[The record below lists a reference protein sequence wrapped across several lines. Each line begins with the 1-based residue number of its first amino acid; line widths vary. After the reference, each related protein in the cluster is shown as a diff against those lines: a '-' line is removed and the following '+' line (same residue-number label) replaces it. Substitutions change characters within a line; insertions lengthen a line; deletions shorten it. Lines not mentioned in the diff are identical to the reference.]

1 MNERKICEVLRIANA
16 GPAVFLRDDF
26 FAVKE
31 HLLKHFA
38 TSLGP
43 CWQHITKRCW
53 GSYGRS
59 CDGSK
64 SCSCCGTGLYSDLFV
79 VHEGFEWNGA
89 KFLVP
94 RRRVPART
102 SQVPA
107 GHEVPYPLLR
117 EPNIA
122 SYDASIALVEAFT
135 EQVFD
140 NGDRY
145 AVSRMRVAMGQI
157 PRRLLIGFPE
167 DIPF

>member
-1 MNERKICEVLRIANA
+1 MNERKVCEVMKLANA
-16 GPAVFLRDDF
+16 GPALFLRNDF

-43 CWQHITKRCW
+43 CWQRITKRCW
-53 GSYGRS
+53 GVNGQP

-79 VHEGFEWNGA
+79 IHEGFEWHGA

-94 RRRVPART
+94 RSRVTART

-117 EPNIA
+117 ESNIA
-122 SYDASIALVEAFT
+122 SHDASIALVEAFT
-135 EQVFD
+135 EQIFD
-140 NGDRY
+140 RGDRY
-145 AVSRMRVAMGQI
+145 TVSRMRVAMGQI
-157 PRRLLIGFPE
+157 PRRLLIESPVE
-167 DIPF
+167 IPF